1 MFLLFMPIQYCH
13 QVLANEHPKTNRT
26 TPPII
31 NCFSFVVFCYS
42 SWLFIHIVVVLLQI
56 FIANNP
62 PIMLFLVLV
71 FCFASIWEEKKKL
84 LVIVVIHHHGVAISE
99 HKKNTYL
106 SPLWFFSLYIMF
118 FSLFMIIQIVMV
130 VLWRFRKWNF

>member
-26 TPPII
+26 TPLII
-31 NCFSFVVFCYS
+31 YCFSFVVFCS
-42 SWLFIHIVVVLLQI
+42 SILLWCCYKFSSQTTPLLCCFWSLCFVLQA
-56 FIANNP
+56 FGKK
-62 PIMLFLVLV
+62 
-71 FCFASIWEEKKKL
+71 KKKL